1 MAVGTNY
8 CNLPFI
14 RMHIGVNATHLE
26 RFVMCDE
33 SAIQHGKFLRLTV
46 SGLQMW
52 DTAGADI

>member
-1 MAVGTNY
+1 MAVGTND

-14 RMHIGVNATHLE
+14 GMQIGVSATHLE
-26 RFVMCDE
+26 RFVMYDE
-33 SAIQHGKFLRLTV
+33 SAIQYGKFLRLTI